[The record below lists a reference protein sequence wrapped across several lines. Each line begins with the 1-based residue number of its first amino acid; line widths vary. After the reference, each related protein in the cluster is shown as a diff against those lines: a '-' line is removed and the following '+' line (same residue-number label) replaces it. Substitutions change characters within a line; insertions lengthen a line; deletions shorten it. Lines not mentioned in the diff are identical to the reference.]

1 MSKVKLNVTGMS
13 CAACSAHVEKALGK
27 TEGVQQATVSLMT
40 NSASVTF
47 DENTVTPA
55 QLIEAVEKSGYGASI
70 VSDSPKAQKKDAVK
84 EAAQT
89 QKKEIAVQK
98 HRLIVSGIFTVLL
111 FYVCMGHMFSWPLP
125 GFLLGDRNLMTL
137 ALSQFFLLLP
147 ILYLNFHYFQ
157 NGFARLF
164 QRAPNMDS
172 LIALGSAAATV
183 YGSVQLFRLGYALA
197 DGNFHA
203 GHTIA
208 MDLYFESAGMI
219 LTLISLGKF
228 LEARAKAKTSDAIG
242 AMIALRPTTA
252 TVLQGES
259 EVEVDTADLQKGDRI
274 VVRAGSTIPVDGRLI
289 DGGGNVDESAL
300 TGESMPVS
308 KKPGDR
314 VTGATVLKTGYL
326 VFEAT
331 EVGEDTTLS
340 QIIRLMEEAASTKAP
355 IARMADKISGVFV
368 PVVISIAVVAF
379 IIWMLCGQGIPAALN
394 AAISVLVISCPC
406 ALGLATPTSIMV
418 GTGVGAKNG
427 ILIKSAE
434 ALETAHHIDTVVLDK
449 TGTITEGHPAVTD
462 LVMAGAKDADTL
474 LRIAASLEKQSEHPL
489 AQAIIQEAEKRGLIL
504 LPVSKFETLP
514 GLGIRGESGGRVL
527 LAGNIRL
534 MEQQAIQ
541 LGDGAAEAE
550 RLAGQGKT
558 PIFIAENGIL
568 SGIAAVA
575 DPVRTTS
582 AEAIASLRK
591 MGISVIML
599 TGDNRKT
606 AEAIGNRLGL
616 SQVIA
621 EVLPQD
627 KEAQVAALIQ
637 SGKKVAMVGDGIN
650 DAPALARADVGIA
663 IGAGTD
669 VAIESADVVL
679 VKSDLRDVVKLV
691 KLSHAVLRN
700 IKQNLF
706 WALCYNAIGI
716 PIAAGA
722 LFPIWGIKLNPMFGA
737 AAMSF
742 SSVSVVTNAL
752 RLRFWKAPDSE
763 IQQSDTVNNTLTESR
778 INLPKVEI
786 LSEKSD
792 GGNLMKKTINIY
804 GMMCSHCT
812 GRVEKALN
820 EINGVHATV
829 SLEDAC
835 AYVEVDENVTDEMLA
850 DAVSHAGYEVTE
862 II

>member
-27 TEGVQQATVSLMT
+27 TAGVHQAAVSLMT

-70 VSDSPKAQKKDAVK
+70 LSDSPKAQKKDAVK
-84 EAAQT
+84 EAAQA
-89 QKKEIAVQK
+89 QKKEIAAQK
-98 HRLIVSGIFTVLL
+98 RRLIISGVFTALL

-137 ALSQFFLLLP
+137 ALTQFFLLLP

-252 TVLQGES
+252 TVLQGET
-259 EVEVDTADLQKGDRI
+259 EVETDTADLQKGDRI
-274 VVRAGSTIPVDGRLI
+274 IVRAGSTIPVDGRLI
-289 DGGGNVDESAL
+289 DGGGSVDESAL

-355 IARMADKISGVFV
+355 IARLADKISGVFV
-368 PVVISIAVVAF
+368 PVVIAIAAVAF
-379 IIWMLCGQGIPAALN
+379 IIWMLCGQGVPAALN

-462 LVMAGAKDADTL
+462 LVVAGAGDADGL
-474 LRIAASLEKQSEHPL
+474 LRLAASLEKQSEHPL

-504 LPVSKFETLP
+504 LPVSGFETLP

-534 MEQQAIQ
+534 MQQQGIP
-541 LGDGAAEAE
+541 LGEGEAEAE

-558 PIFIAENGIL
+558 PVFIAENGTL

-575 DPVRTTS
+575 DPVRATS
-582 AEAIASLRK
+582 AEAIAALRK

-627 KEAQVAALIQ
+627 KEAQVAALMR
-637 SGKKVAMVGDGIN
+637 SGKKVAMTGDGIN

-669 VAIESADVVL
+669 IAIESADVVL
-679 VKSDLRDVVKLV
+679 VKSDLRDVVKLI

-706 WALCYNAIGI
+706 WALCYNTIGI

-722 LFPIWGIKLNPMFGA
+722 LYPIWGIKLNPMFGA

-763 IQQSDTVNNTLTESR
+763 NTPSDTVSSTLTVSR
-778 INLPKVEI
+778 INLPEAVT
-786 LSEKSD
+786 SPEKPD
-792 GGNLMKKTINIY
+792 GGHLMKKTVNIY

-835 AYVEVDENVTDEMLA
+835 AYVEADESVTDEMLA

-862 II
+862 IL